1 MTADE
6 RYMRR
11 CLELA
16 QKGIN
21 RVAPNPMVGAV
32 LVHQNRIIG
41 EGWHEVYGQAHAE
54 VNCLNSVRS
63 ADRVLIAE
71 SRLYVSL
78 EPCSHFGKTPPCA
91 DRIIAEGIREVIVG
105 CRDSF
110 AQVSGNGI
118 RKMKEVGIAVQ
129 TGVLEAEC
137 RELNKRFFTRQEKKR
152 PYIILK
158 WAETADGFIAAGDGE
173 RLRISGWLQQR
184 LVHKMRYQESAILV
198 GYQTAIKDNPQLSNR
213 LWVDGRQPLR
223 IVIDIDNNLPEDL
236 LLKTDGLPTV
246 IFNRHREEKSGM
258 LIRKKLHNNKD
269 IPAQIIAGLDKNV
282 HSIIIEGGAQ
292 TLQSFIDAGL
302 WDEAQRWINTESIAG
317 SGLPAPVLTNAKL
330 VQKHVFGADCLLLF
344 KP

>member
-1 MTADE
+1 MRMTADE

-71 SRLYVSL
+71 SRFYVSL

-118 RKMKEVGIAVQ
+118 RKMKEAGIAVQ
-129 TGVLEAEC
+129 TGVLE
-137 RELNKRFFTRQEKKR
+137 
-152 PYIILK
+152 
-158 WAETADGFIAAGDGE
+158 
-173 RLRISGWLQQR
+173 
-184 LVHKMRYQESAILV
+184 
-198 GYQTAIKDNPQLSNR
+198 
-213 LWVDGRQPLR
+213 
-223 IVIDIDNNLPEDL
+223 
-236 LLKTDGLPTV
+236 
-246 IFNRHREEKSGM
+246 
-258 LIRKKLHNNKD
+258 
-269 IPAQIIAGLDKNV
+269 
-282 HSIIIEGGAQ
+282 
-292 TLQSFIDAGL
+292 
-302 WDEAQRWINTESIAG
+302 
-317 SGLPAPVLTNAKL
+317 
-330 VQKHVFGADCLLLF
+330 
-344 KP
+344 